1 MIVPWIHVAKL
12 SQSKKMFN
20 KLVKNKNVQ
29 KPVEQKWMQEKAY
42 SNIFLRIY
50 QEVDTKSFDLN
61 RNYV

>member
-1 MIVPWIHVAKL
+1 MIVPWIHVVKL

-61 RNYV
+61 RNYI

>member
-1 MIVPWIHVAKL
+1 MIVPWIYVVKL

>member
-1 MIVPWIHVAKL
+1 MIVAWIHVVKL